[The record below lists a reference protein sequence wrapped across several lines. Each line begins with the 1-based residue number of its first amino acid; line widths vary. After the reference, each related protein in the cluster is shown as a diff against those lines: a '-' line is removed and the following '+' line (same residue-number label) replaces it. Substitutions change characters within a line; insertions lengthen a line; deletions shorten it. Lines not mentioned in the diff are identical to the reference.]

1 MYTFDLL
8 AKQADLRPDKVALVD
23 PNTKREFTYA
33 QFNERASRFAEFM
46 RQEWQIR
53 KGERVAILTPNGTDY
68 FEVLYACA
76 KLGAILVPLNWRLAV
91 PELQGILADS
101 SPRALI
107 YDTAHAEAAKA
118 LAEASAPS

>member
-8 AKQADLRPDKVALVD
+8 AKQADLRPNKIALVD
-23 PNTKREFTYA
+23 PNTNREFSYA

-46 RQEWQIR
+46 QTEWHIQ

-76 KLGAILVPLNWRLAV
+76 KIQAILVPLNWRLAV
-91 PELQGILADS
+91 PELQGILTDS
-101 SPRALI
+101 TPRALI
-107 YDTAHAEAAKA
+107 
-118 LAEASAPS
+118 